1 MLPNTFPDV
10 LLPEIKK
17 LTVLKCIFHSIYTKR
32 KLTIAFLTETLL
44 FKVINNIKKMLL
56 LVTDPVT
63 NKESDQNLYQ
73 VKLNVDI
80 NTFAKLLQILRQEFL
95 EVS

>member
-1 MLPNTFPDV
+1 MW
-10 LLPEIKK
+10 
-17 LTVLKCIFHSIYTKR
+17 
-32 KLTIAFLTETLL
+32 
-44 FKVINNIKKMLL
+44 L